1 MKYILIVIFINGG
14 SMTAEFNNKRACL
27 ETGAEIAIST
37 GDKFSCKPKGDTQLA
52 AAFNTAID
60 SARLSRD
67 QAFHFIK
74 FMTEYDYGY

>member
-1 MKYILIVIFINGG
+1 
-14 SMTAEFNNKRACL
+14 MTAEFNNKRACL
-27 ETGAEIAIST
+27 EAGVEVITNT
-37 GDKFSCKPKGDTQLA
+37 NDKFSCKSKGDTQLA
-52 AAFNTAID
+52 AAFNTAVD